1 MLLAF
6 FTEMPMAAYP
16 EKEAL
21 RLHPDDHP
29 ARRIGDT
36 ALIFS
41 NKYYDSMAGSE
52 LYRNYLEQYRLAE
65 EVGYDA
71 VMTNEHHYAPFC
83 MQTRCNITTS
93 FIAAQTERVW
103 LLQLGNPLPL
113 WDNPVQLA
121 EEIAMIDM
129 MSGGRL
135 ISGIVRGGG
144 NEQLAMNVN
153 PAYNRERMAEAHDL
167 IIKAWTVRG
176 PWRWEGV
183 HYQHRVV
190 NPWALPLQKPH
201 PRIFMPGV
209 VSKETIVFA
218 AEHGYPFVCLNTTI
232 PDTKAIFDLYAKV
245 AEQSG
250 YQAGPEHR
258 GYLLRCHVAETDE
271 KAYEHARHLFWMAG
285 EFTGLSKPIWNA
297 PTGYTG
303 YETRKAAQARQKI
316 FRGEALGGE
325 PGPDFLCGTPDTFLR
340 KLRVW
345 MEETRPGTLI
355 FWTNDGRLTQ
365 EDSLKC
371 IRMMGTD
378 ILPAVREMGKELG
391 LVSPMEVDAPVSLAA
406 ANGVHAVPAP
416 ASV

>member
-1 MLLAF
+1 MLLGF

-21 RLHPDDHP
+21 KVQPDDHP
-29 ARRIGDT
+29 ARRPGDT

-41 NKYYDSMAGSE
+41 NKFYDPVAGSV

-71 VMTNEHHYAPFC
+71 VMTNEHHNAPFC

-121 EEIAMIDM
+121 EEVAMIDM

-144 NEQLAMNVN
+144 NEQLANNVN
-153 PAYNRERMAEAHDL
+153 PAFNRERMVEAHDL
-167 IIKAWTVRG
+167 IIKTWTEPG
-176 PWRWEGV
+176 PFRWEGV

-218 AEHGYPFVCLNTTI
+218 AEHAYPFVCLNTTI
-232 PDTKAIFDLYAKV
+232 PDTKAIFDLYGKV
-245 AEQSG
+245 AEQHG
-250 YQAGPEHR
+250 YQAGPQHR

-271 KAYEHARHLFWMAG
+271 EAYENARHMFWMAG
-285 EFTGLSKPIWNA
+285 EFTGLSKPVWNT
-297 PTGYTG
+297 PTGYSSI
-303 YETRKAAQARQKI
+303 EARIAAEKRQKVY
-316 FRGEALGGE
+316 RGETLGAE
-325 PGPDFLCGTPDTFLR
+325 PGPDFLCGNPDTFLK
-340 KLRVW
+340 KLRAW
-345 MEETRPGTLI
+345 LEETRPGTLI
-355 FWTNDGRLTQ
+355 IWTNDGRLSQ
-365 EDSLKC
+365 EKSLKA
-371 IRMMGTD
+371 IRLMGKEV
-378 ILPAVREMGKELG
+378 LPAIRAMGKELG
-391 LVSPMEVDAPVSLAA
+391 LVSPIEIDAPVSLAA
-406 ANGVHAVPAP
+406 ARSATA
-416 ASV
+416 AATA